1 MTAHSPINAA
11 TYTELQEIMADEFAE
26 IIDFFITD
34 TESSL
39 ELLQHCVD
47 TQDSAQVGT
56 LCHKLKSSSKI
67 IGAFELAEITRLL
80 EEYKDHQAQATAS
93 LHVTQ
98 MREEFSRVL
107 TWLKQQAAIA

>member
-1 MTAHSPINAA
+1 MTAHSPINAT
-11 TYTELQEIMADEFAE
+11 TYAELQEIMADEFAE

-39 ELLQHCVD
+39 KLLQHCVD

-56 LCHKLKSSSKI
+56 ICHKLKSSSKI
-67 IGAFELAEITRLL
+67 IGAFELAEFTRLL
-80 EEYKDHQAQATAS
+80 EDYKDHQNQTAAA
-93 LHVTQ
+93 LHISQ

-107 TWLKQQAAIA
+107 TWLKQQPAIA